1 MRRILIATLALL
13 AACGD
18 IKDQKFTEAA
28 FQKFKDSPETTE
40 SERSL
45 AAGYMARHAFAQV
58 TRGDTTPDFFD
69 ESVTIGEAIEA
80 ERTRVAADS
89 ARKAAERRAAGEA
102 RQRREAELARARGMV
117 SVAVTGMSKR
127 PRNAQAY
134 RFNDV
139 AVLSV
144 ALVNNGTQPV
154 TGVKGRLVVRDVFGD
169 EIIRLEY
176 KHDDAIAPGA
186 RAVTERFYEINPYI
200 GREVRL
206 YQTDFDKLRIS
217 WEPQTLLLGDG
228 TRLEVAEPVRDPL
241 DILRT
246 P

>member
-1 MRRILIATLALL
+1 MRRILIATVAVL

-18 IKDQKFTEAA
+18 IKDQKFTESA
-28 FQKFKDSPETTE
+28 FEKFRESPQTTE
-40 SERSL
+40 TDRTL
-45 AAGYMARHAFAQV
+45 AAAYMARHAFAQV
-58 TRGDTTPDFFD
+58 TKGDTTPDFFD

-80 ERTRVAADS
+80 ERKRVAADS
-89 ARKAAERRAAGEA
+89 ARKDTERRAADDA
-102 RQRREAELARARGMV
+102 RRRREAELARARGMV
-117 SVAVTGMSKR
+117 SVTVTGREKR
-127 PRNAQAY
+127 PRNSQAY

-154 TGVKGRLVVRDVFGD
+154 TGVKGRLVVRDVFDD

-186 RAVTERFYEINPYI
+186 RVVTERFYEINPYI
-200 GREVRL
+200 DREVRL
-206 YQTDFDKLRIS
+206 YQTDFDKLRIT
-217 WEPQTLLLGDG
+217 WEPQTLLLADG
-228 TRLEVAEPVRDPL
+228 TRLDVAEPVREPL